1 MQDSIFD
8 RFSSQAEGS
17 SELDPRTELR
27 NQLQLSERLQKK
39 LKSLQ
44 KFTLYDPLL
53 TKVNPV
59 HLEPEKLDELF
70 KRKMMQ

>member
-1 MQDSIFD
+1 MQESIFD

-17 SELDPRTELR
+17 SDLDPRTELR
-27 NQLQLSERLQKK
+27 SQLQLSERLQQK
-39 LKSLQ
+39 LKQLQ

-53 TKVNPV
+53 AKENPV